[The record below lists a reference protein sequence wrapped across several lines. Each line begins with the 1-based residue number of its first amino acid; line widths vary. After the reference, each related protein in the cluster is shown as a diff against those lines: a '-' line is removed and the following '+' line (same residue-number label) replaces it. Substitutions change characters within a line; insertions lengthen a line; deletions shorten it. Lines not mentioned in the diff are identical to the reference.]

1 MQIGFL
7 HKCCLNSYGNSVH
20 ANERKKEKCQDKKY
34 NANRSE
40 RTSNLLSGT
49 SIITSNE
56 NDENVKEI

>member
-40 RTSNLLSGT
+40 ELAIYSLVPHN
-49 SIITSNE
+49 
-56 NDENVKEI
+56 

>member
-20 ANERKKEKCQDKKY
+20 ANERKKERKKCQDKKC

-40 RTSNLLSGT
+40 ELAIYFLVPHN
-49 SIITSNE
+49 
-56 NDENVKEI
+56 